1 MRVMGLKKMRIAV
14 GIVLLVVL
22 ATGCSS
28 GEKRADSLELIQ
40 KDGVMSVA
48 VPGNNSPYSAMSQ
61 GAASGTEVEFAKKL
75 GEKLGVQ
82 VRFTGVEQVV
92 LDGSAQIALG
102 RIAWSDGL
110 KNRMAVSTAYDTGR
124 LFVVTAKGNFSC
136 TTGAFASA
144 AVGASQML
152 SEPAGILVNGIDGV
166 TVVRYDSPDTVEED
180 ILSGKIQGYFCYE
193 NQAGELMK
201 RPSLQAQSVS
211 GVLAEQYVVVMDQA
225 DENLKNQIDGMIGQ
239 MAESGELE
247 ELMNP

>member
-1 MRVMGLKKMRIAV
+1 
-14 GIVLLVVL
+14 
-22 ATGCSS
+22 
-28 GEKRADSLELIQ
+28 
-40 KDGVMSVA
+40 
-48 VPGNNSPYSAMSQ
+48 
-61 GAASGTEVEFAKKL
+61 
-75 GEKLGVQ
+75 
-82 VRFTGVEQVV
+82 
-92 LDGSAQIALG
+92 
-102 RIAWSDGL
+102 
-110 KNRMAVSTAYDTGR
+110 
-124 LFVVTAKGNFSC
+124 
-136 TTGAFASA
+136 
-144 AVGASQML
+144 ML

-225 DENLKNQIDGMIGQ
+225 DENLKSQIDGMIGQ